1 MAGKTVMFIGFTDAA
16 GPAWLNQALSL
27 KRAEEVR
34 DAVLRMNASLTSA
47 VSFTAL
53 GFGPAAPVVCNQ
65 GRRADSNRRVEVWV
79 RDTKALAAPA
89 AAAAAPQAPAGPLPA
104 VASPEP
110 PPVVKTARKRRH
122 R

>member
-1 MAGKTVMFIGFTDAA
+1 MFIGFTDAA

-47 VSFTAL
+47 ASFSAL

-65 GRRADSNRRVEVWV
+65 GRRSESNRRVEVWV
-79 RDTKALAAPA
+79 RDSKASAAPA
-89 AAAAAPQAPAGPLPA
+89 AVAAAPQAAAGQLPA
-104 VASPEP
+104 VGKPELP